1 MLSCDSEIPGTH
13 RTNFG
18 ISFAEVV
25 TVSPVS
31 LLAAE
36 KVAPYF
42 RLIRYYDQNGF
53 ILDASNDFASVLSR
67 TADSKE
73 DPAPTRTEAERL
85 TCSPHRHGTHVTHTG
100 WSSQS

>member
-73 DPAPTRTEAERL
+73 DRVARVPTVDTTN
-85 TCSPHRHGTHVTHTG
+85 TCNSNSAKRIRNR
-100 WSSQS
+100 Q